1 MAGLIRREDI
11 DRVREETRIE
21 EVVGEHVTLRPAG
34 VGSMKGLCPF
44 HDERTP
50 SFHVRPQLGLWHCF
64 GCGEG
69 GDAIAFVQKVDH
81 LDFTEAVEY
90 LAAKLGMTLT
100 YEQGSGVRRGEEPG
114 RRQRLLEAHRVS
126 EAFYREQLNSP
137 EAEVGRAFLGG
148 RGFDQ
153 AVAAHFAVGYSP
165 QAWDSLTR
173 HLRSKGFTDAELTTA
188 GLAVQGNRGLYD
200 RFRGRLM
207 WPIRDLTGATIGFG
221 ARRLDDDPQSPKYLN
236 TPETPIYH
244 KSQVLYGLDLA
255 KRDVVRRRRIV
266 IVEGYTDVMAAHL
279 AGETTT
285 VATCGTAFGADHVQI
300 VRRLLGDGADPAAGV
315 VLTSGKAIGGEIIFT
330 FDGDEAGR
338 NAARKVYVED
348 QKFAAQT
355 FVAVDQ
361 HGWDPCDL
369 RLQRGD
375 VAVRQLINS
384 RIPLFEF
391 VLRSVTAELDL
402 GTAEGRVAGL
412 RAGVPVLAGI
422 KDLALRGEYIRQ
434 FAGWLGVEIS
444 TVNTAVREA
453 SRGRGRSQHPGPGVV
468 RAESLTDPVARTERL
483 ALEALVQRPLD
494 MVGSGFEEL
503 TSDAYTLPIHRAVHE
518 AIQSVGGIE
527 KYLDLFASAE
537 SEVGVGDQ
545 SVVLA
550 TRRWHDE
557 IRAFADP
564 LVSQTINEMA
574 VAAVEQDREDGLR
587 DYSIGLMHALVRM
600 GITRQ
605 IADLRGHL
613 QRMSPSDADYQE
625 AFDRL
630 LQVEAKR
637 RQYLATD

>member
-21 EVVGEHVTLRPAG
+21 DVVGQHVTLRAAG

-69 GDAIAFVQKVDH
+69 GDAIAFVQKIDH

-90 LAAKLGMTLT
+90 LAGKAGITLN
-100 YEQGSGVRRGEEPG
+100 YEQGSRTRRGEEPG
-114 RRQRLLEAHRVS
+114 RRQRLLEVHRVA
-126 EAFYREQLNSP
+126 EAFYREQLNTP
-137 EAEVGRAFLGG
+137 EAEVARTFLGQ
-148 RGFDQ
+148 RGFDPN
-153 AVAAHFAVGYSP
+153 AAARFAVGYSP
-165 QAWDSLTR
+165 KGWDSLTR

-200 RFRGRLM
+200 RFRDRLM
-207 WPIRDLTGATIGFG
+207 WPIRDLTGATVGFG

-236 TPETPIYH
+236 TPETPIYR
-244 KSQVLYGLDLA
+244 KSHVLYGLDLA
-255 KRDVVRRRRIV
+255 KRDIVKRRRIV

-279 AGETTT
+279 AGEGTA
-285 VATCGTAFGADHVQI
+285 VATCGTAFGSDHVQI

-369 RLQRGD
+369 RLKRGD
-375 VAVRQLINS
+375 MAVLQLINS

-391 VLRSVTAELDL
+391 VLRSVTSELDL

-422 KDLALRGEYIRQ
+422 KDVALRGEYIRQ
-434 FAGWLGVEIS
+434 FSGWLGVEIG
-444 TVNTAVREA
+444 TVNSAVREA
-453 SRGRGRSQHPGPGVV
+453 GRGRGRQRLAPPTA
-468 RAESLTDPVARTERL
+468 REFITDPIARTERQ
-483 ALEALVQRPLD
+483 ALEALLQRPLD

-503 TSDAYTLPIHRAVHE
+503 TSDAYTLPVHRAVHE
-518 AIQSVGGIE
+518 VIQASGGLE
-527 KYLDLFASAE
+527 RFLDLLATAE
-537 SEVGVGDQ
+537 SEVGVGEK
-545 SVVLA
+545 SVTLA

-557 IRAFADP
+557 LHDFADP
-564 LVSQTINEMA
+564 LVGQTMNEMA
-574 VAAVEQDREDGLR
+574 VAALAQDREEGLR
-587 DYSIGLMHALVRM
+587 DYSIGLMHALVRI
-600 GITRQ
+600 GLIRQ

-613 QRMSPSDADYQE
+613 QRMNPDAEEYQE
-625 AFDRL
+625 VFGQLVQLD
-630 LQVEAKR
+630 ER
-637 RQYLATD
+637 RRRYLPADI